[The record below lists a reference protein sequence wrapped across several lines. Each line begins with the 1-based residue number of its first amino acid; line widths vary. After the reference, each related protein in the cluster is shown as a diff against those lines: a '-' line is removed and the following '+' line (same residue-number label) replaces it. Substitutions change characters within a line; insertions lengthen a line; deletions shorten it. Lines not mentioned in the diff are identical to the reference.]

1 MTASIQ
7 SKSACLRSVPYF
19 MASHIR
25 NDIHILPPRPDL
37 NVARQFLRTILNRT
51 RWRHRRCNHFDSLR
65 GKRLLNSA
73 PVLHARKVAAGKPK
87 FIEAEKTV
95 GEDNGVFWSICNA
108 ETVFSMLLSKNCNLF
123 VGAHRSQ
130 LGLSSTG
137 RE

>member
-1 MTASIQ
+1 MTALIR
-7 SKSACLRSVPYF
+7 SKSACLRSVPYL

-37 NVARQFLRTILNRT
+37 NAARQFLRTFLNRT
-51 RWRHRRCNHFDSLR
+51 RRRHRRCNHFDPLG

-95 GEDNGVFWSICNA
+95 SEDNGVFWSICNA
-108 ETVFSMLLSKNCNLF
+108 ETVFSMRRSENCNFL
-123 VGAHRSQ
+123 VDAHRSQ